1 MARIKP
7 FWRIVLGFIIFC
19 FCVYHTGNLVFSGS
33 YFAFSFWWAFFAAYV
48 FLAVKI
54 KYDDPLRSM
63 RDLIAEQAAQ
73 GNARKQEDADA
84 REKIS
89 KLEAELAAM
98 KDRLADRDD
107 L

>member
-1 MARIKP
+1 MAQIKP

-19 FCVYHTGNLVFSGS
+19 FCVYSTSNMAMGGS
-33 YFAFSFWWAFFAAYV
+33 AFAFAFWWAFFSAYV

-73 GNARKQEDADA
+73 ESERKDAA
-84 REKIS
+84 REQIAD
-89 KLEAELAAM
+89 LEAQIEDLRKKVDE
-98 KDRLADRDD
+98 KDAP
-107 L
+107 